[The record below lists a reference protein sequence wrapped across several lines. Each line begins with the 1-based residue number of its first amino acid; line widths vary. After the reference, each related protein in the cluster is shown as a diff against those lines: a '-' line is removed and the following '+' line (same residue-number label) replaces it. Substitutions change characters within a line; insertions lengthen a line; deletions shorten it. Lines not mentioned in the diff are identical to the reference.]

1 MRKASGEK
9 IKNFWL
15 LGFLAVILGVGV
27 LASVGAFVFG
37 FGNQRLAL
45 KNGANGA
52 GSGVEIGSSLS
63 ENTGDLDLLSDDELW
78 NKAYRYEISN
88 AVGGGFSIVGYM
100 EDDNADVDDR
110 DLADSEE
117 RSYSLS
123 GDVGVGFG
131 EIMDLID
138 DDRAIN
144 KDDINPM
151 YADAVINFKDVTY
164 SGNAYLKFCNGYYVL
179 SGLLDC
185 LSYSIFGLIYIN
197 NANIMI
203 DNATFSNNGASVS
216 YLVRSFGES
225 NISINNS
232 KLGCSA
238 VVVSSFGNVHM
249 SVGNS
254 EIVST
259 GASAIE
265 VVGNDVSR
273 AFVSGT
279 SSVIEGAE
287 VGGGALYIE
296 KCKADIWRG
305 NFKNVVGYGIK
316 VNGGE
321 LQLSGTPIIEGKDAD
336 IWTNETI
343 SASSGDSMYLGAEV
357 RVLYDM
363 VANAGE
369 GGNGRVRVVKGVNN
383 YNAHLF
389 KCVIEA
395 YDFHR
400 LDTDLFMEKYYCI
413 TYNSNLSDATEE
425 VEEKINS
432 SLPIDSNHYFMNDRV
447 YLKFLD
453 SSIRLSYAFKG
464 WSKDKDAVSA
474 VYDSANNFI
483 VVANEDIEVF
493 AIWEPVSY
501 RIYYEGVLDATVN
514 DNPTTY
520 TTVDRVVLKDPI
532 KQYYRFV
539 GWTYEGV
546 TEPMKEVVIEKG
558 SSGVKV
564 FTARFEIATYRINY
578 HNITENEVIMLF
590 KKTAYSINDD
600 SYKLNL
606 SEFMVGGYSV
616 FGIYYDKDMTLSCDG
631 DVLHFRLS
639 ELAQNSVAFRQS
651 ENEIGKDIDIYID
664 ARRFYNGEG
673 EGTADSPYIMDEAV
687 QFANLLSGLK
697 VKNKNIYLAFNKDI
711 DLSSATVG
719 EITGVLSN
727 IEIDG
732 RGHTLKVGE
741 LNSFGGYSAVIP
753 YASNVVIKNLVLES
767 DGVIV
772 KRNYNGGS
780 IKVGTLIGFGQGI
793 KLQGIINRVNLKVVT
808 YEIGGAIIS
817 HYVSNLVCKLGGDC
831 NAVDNVSNFGGV
843 EVVLN
848 DGRNVE
854 CYVSAYVADASN
866 AVIVNCVNNGEIR
879 VYSNVVPNYQTMIYA
894 GAMANLNGGSCVL
907 NSINYADIKVKQLS
921 DCWAVVSGV
930 ANVIGNGAVI
940 NNVANCGNVE
950 VLNGQGKAF
959 DRGFNS
965 SIYFSGDLECSVKNA
980 YSSIDNNAYIY
991 DSNKKTFVKAES
1003 GAIRL
1008 VSDKELTGGGLIKL
1022 LNANIKEVDELL
1034 ASLNEKVESKLNE
1047 INNSANNLENASADG
1062 LGGEFGDLDLEDD
1075 YLFNFNFEEDEPL
1088 DYVTYS
1094 DVVAGKWFVSAE
1106 NGLPTQERTLIVKF
1120 NFGGVLDNFQR
1131 VYKVSELNG
1140 NLNAIFNKYV
1150 PLSYKKHFFMGWYM
1164 DDKFEAKADLNGF
1177 DGESVTLYAKWEA
1190 LSDRVNNCM
1199 LIIIILEI
1207 LILAVVA
1214 LMIYLIDKKKPVTF
1228 IVNGKIV
1235 EQKDYARRCEIERPT
1250 ENCTGEIWFTDEC
1263 GKKVFT
1269 SWKMPYYPLNLW
1281 QFESEVQKR
1290 KEQEYKDRLHFEQMA
1305 KAELEAMD
1313 KQIIEKQK
1321 EKARL
1326 SKEQKEKDKIEREK
1340 AKLEKQFKK
1349 ESEKAVKLSERQQKA
1364 EEKIKE
1370 NANINV
1376 NHFNDNN
1383 DANVEIGKKD
1393 EKTAKNAENL
1403 NEINSSIQT
1412 IDETLKSGK
1421 RSKKEAKES
1430 GKGGNAKP
1438 LKKDAKTKT
1447 NAIKQSKSKAK
1458 AKAKTKV
1465 DADLDSNITIIQ
1477 KEIKVRKNEDNGN
1490 AE

>member
-1 MRKASGEK
+1 MRKTSEEK

-15 LGFLAVILGVGV
+15 LGILAVILGVGV
-27 LASVGAFVFG
+27 LASVGAFVFN
-37 FGNQRLAL
+37 FGSQRLTL

-52 GSGVEIGSSLS
+52 GSGVEISSSLS
-63 ENTGDLDLLSDDELW
+63 GNAGELDLLSEDELW

-100 EDDNADVDDR
+100 ENDNADADDS

-179 SGLLDC
+179 SGSLDC

-232 KLGCSA
+232 KLSCSA

-259 GASAIE
+259 GASAIA

-305 NFKNVVGYGIK
+305 NFKNAVGYGIK

-321 LQLSGTPIIEGKDAD
+321 LLLSGTPVIEGKDAD

-357 RVLYDM
+357 RVLYEM
-363 VANAGE
+363 VANASAGE
-369 GGNGRVRVVKGVNN
+369 GGSGSVLENGRVRVVKGVNN

-413 TYNSNLSDATEE
+413 KYNSNLSDATKE

-432 SLPIDSNHYFMNDRV
+432 SLPIDSNHYFMNDRI
-447 YLKFLD
+447 YLKFLEG
-453 SSIRLSYAFKG
+453 SIRLSYSFKG
-464 WSKDKDAVSA
+464 WSKDKDSVSA

-514 DNPTTY
+514 DNPSTY
-520 TTVDRVVLKDPI
+520 TTVDRVVLKEPI

-546 TEPMKEVVIEKG
+546 TDPVKEVVIEKG

-564 FTARFEIATYRINY
+564 FTAKFEIATYRINY
-578 HNITENEVIMLF
+578 HNITESEVSMLY

-616 FGIYYDKDMTLSCDG
+616 FGIYYDKEMTLSCDG

-651 ENEIGKDIDIYID
+651 GNAIGKDIDIYID

-673 EGTADSPYIMDEAV
+673 EGTADSPYIVDEAV

-711 DLSSATVG
+711 DLGSATVG
-719 EITGVLSN
+719 EITSVLSN

-753 YASNVVIKNLVLES
+753 YASNVVVKNLVLES
-767 DGVIV
+767 DGVVV

-780 IKVGTLIGFGQGI
+780 IKIGTLIGLGQGV
-793 KLQGIINRVNLKVVT
+793 KLQDIQNRVNLKVIT

-817 HYVSNLVCKLGGDC
+817 HYVSNLVCKLGGNC
-831 NAVDNVSNFGGV
+831 NVVDNVSSFGSV

-879 VYSNVVPNYQTMIYA
+879 VYSNVAPNYQTMIYA
-894 GAMANLNGGSCVL
+894 GVMANLNDGSCVL
-907 NSINYADIKVKQLS
+907 NSINYADLKVKQLS

-930 ANVIGNGAVI
+930 ANVIGNGAMI

-980 YSSIDNNAYIY
+980 YSSIDNKAYIY
-991 DSNKKTFVKAES
+991 DSNKKAFVKAES

-1022 LNANIKEVDELL
+1022 LNANIKEINELL
-1034 ASLNEKVESKLNE
+1034 ASLNEKVESNISETNKVV
-1047 INNSANNLENASADG
+1047 NN
-1062 LGGEFGDLDLEDD
+1062 GGNFLFSFDD
-1075 YLFNFNFEEDEPL
+1075 PL

-1094 DVVAGKWFVSAE
+1094 DIVANKWFVSAE
-1106 NGLPTQERTLIVKF
+1106 NGLPTQEKTLIVKF
-1120 NFGGVLDNFQR
+1120 NFGGVLDNYQR
-1131 VYKVSELNG
+1131 VYSVSELNG
-1140 NLNAIFNKYV
+1140 DLNSIFDKYF
-1150 PLSYKKHFFMGWYM
+1150 PLSYKKHFFIGWYM
-1164 DDKFEAKADLNGF
+1164 DDKFETQADLSDF
-1177 DGESVTLYAKWEA
+1177 SGESVTLYAKWEA

-1199 LIIIILEI
+1199 LIVVILEI
-1207 LILAVVA
+1207 LILAVIV

-1235 EQKDYARRCEIERPT
+1235 EQKDYARLKEISKPT
-1250 ENCTGEIWFTDEC
+1250 ENCTGEIWFMDEC

-1281 QFESEVQKR
+1281 QFESGVQKR
-1290 KEQEYKDRLHFEQMA
+1290 KEKEYKDRLHFEQMA

-1313 KQIIEKQK
+1313 KQIVEKQK
-1321 EKARL
+1321 EQARL

-1340 AKLEKQFKK
+1340 VKLEKQVKK
-1349 ESEKAVKLSERQQKA
+1349 ESKKAVKLSEKQQKA

-1383 DANVEIGKKD
+1383 DANIEIGKKNK
-1393 EKTAKNAENL
+1393 KTAKNAENL
-1403 NEINSSIQT
+1403 NEIKSSFQT

-1430 GKGGNAKP
+1430 ENGGNAKQ
-1438 LKKDAKTKT
+1438 LKKDAKT
-1447 NAIKQSKSKAK
+1447 NVVKQPKSK

-1465 DADLDSNITIIQ
+1465 DTDLDSNITIIQ
-1477 KEIKVRKNEDNGN
+1477 KEIKVRKNEDSNKEN
-1490 AE
+1490 

>member
-1 MRKASGEK
+1 MIKTSGKK

-45 KNGANGA
+45 KNGANVA
-52 GSGVEIGSSLS
+52 ESGVEIGSSLS
-63 ENTGDLDLLSDDELW
+63 RNACDLDLLSDDEMW

-88 AVGGGFSIVGYM
+88 AVGGGFSIIGYM
-100 EDDNADVDDR
+100 ENDNADVDDK
-110 DLADSEE
+110 DLADSED

-138 DDRAIN
+138 DDRVIN

-164 SGNAYLKFCNGYYVL
+164 SGNAYLQFCNGYYVL
-179 SGLLDC
+179 SGSLDC

-197 NANIMI
+197 NAHIMI

-238 VVVSSFGNVHM
+238 VVVSSVGNVHL

-254 EIVST
+254 EIVSA

-273 AFVSGT
+273 AYVSGS

-305 NFKNVVGYGIK
+305 KFKNAVGYGVK

-321 LQLSGTPIIEGKDAD
+321 LQLSGTPVIEGKDAD

-357 RVLYDM
+357 RVLYGAM
-363 VANAGE
+363 ENANAGE
-369 GGNGRVRVVKGVNN
+369 GVNGRVRVVKGVNN

-400 LDTDLFMEKYYCI
+400 LDTDLFMEKYYSI

-425 VEEKINS
+425 VEEKINA
-432 SLPIDSNHYFMNDRV
+432 SLPIDSNHYFMNDRI
-447 YLKFLD
+447 YLKFLEG
-453 SSIRLSYAFKG
+453 SIRLSYAFKG

-474 VYDSANNFI
+474 VYDNANNFI

-501 RIYYEGVLDATVN
+501 RIYYEGVLDATLN
-514 DNPTTY
+514 DNPSTY
-520 TTVDRVVLKDPI
+520 TTMDRVVLKEPI

-539 GWTYEGV
+539 GWTYQGA
-546 TEPMKEVVIEKG
+546 TEPVKEVVIEKG

-564 FTARFEIATYRINY
+564 FTAKFEIATYRINY
-578 HNITENEVIMLF
+578 HNITENEVSMLY

-631 DVLHFRLS
+631 DVLHFRLG

-673 EGTADSPYIMDEAV
+673 EGTADSPYIMDDAV

-711 DLSSATVG
+711 DLSSVAVG

-732 RGHTLKVGE
+732 RGYTLKVGE

-753 YASNVVIKNLVLES
+753 YASNVVVKNLVLES

-772 KRNYNGGS
+772 KRNYSGGS

-793 KLQGIINRVNLKVVT
+793 KLQGIQNRVNLKVVT

-817 HYVSNLVCKLGGDC
+817 HYVSNLVCKLGGEC
-831 NAVDNVSNFGGV
+831 NAVDNVSNFGSV

-866 AVIVNCVNNGEIR
+866 AVIVNCVNNGEIS
-879 VYSNVVPNYQTMIYA
+879 VYSNVAHNYQTMIYA
-894 GAMANLNGGSCVL
+894 GAMANLNGGSCVF
-907 NSINYADIKVKQLS
+907 NSINYADLKVRQLS

-930 ANVIGNGAVI
+930 ANVIGNGAEI

-959 DRGFNS
+959 DKGFNS

-991 DSNKKTFVKAES
+991 DSNKKIFVKAES

-1022 LNANIKEVDELL
+1022 LNANIKEINELL
-1034 ASLNEKVESKLNE
+1034 VSLNEKVESKLNE
-1047 INNSANNLENASADG
+1047 INNSANSLENAFASE
-1062 LGGEFGDLDLEDD
+1062 LSGEFGDLEDN
-1075 YLFNFNFEEDEPL
+1075 YLFNFNFEDDETL

-1120 NFGGVLDNFQR
+1120 NFGGVLDNFQK
-1131 VYKVSELNG
+1131 VYKVSDLNG
-1140 NLNAIFNKYV
+1140 DLNALFNNYI

-1164 DDKFEAKADLNGF
+1164 DDNFETKADLNGF
-1177 DGESVTLYAKWEA
+1177 DGENVTLYAKWEA

-1199 LIIIILEI
+1199 LIIVILEI
-1207 LILAVVA
+1207 LILAVVV

-1250 ENCTGEIWFTDEC
+1250 ENCTGEIWFMDES

-1281 QFESEVQKR
+1281 QFESGVQIR
-1290 KEQEYKDRLHFEQMA
+1290 KEEEYKDRLHFEQMV

-1321 EKARL
+1321 EQARL
-1326 SKEQKEKDKIEREK
+1326 RKEQKEKDKIEKEK
-1340 AKLEKQFKK
+1340 VKLEKQFKK
-1349 ESEKAVKLSERQQKA
+1349 ECEKSVKLRVTQQKA
-1364 EEKIKE
+1364 EEKIEE
-1370 NANINV
+1370 NANINA
-1376 NHFNDNN
+1376 NHFNYNN
-1383 DANVEIGKKD
+1383 EINVEISEDSK
-1393 EKTAKNAENL
+1393 KTAKNAENL
-1403 NEINSSIQT
+1403 NEINSSIQS
-1412 IDETLKSGK
+1412 IDEALNSGK
-1421 RSKKEAKES
+1421 KSKKEAKES
-1430 GKGGNAKP
+1430 EKGGNATQ
-1438 LKKDAKTKT
+1438 LKKDAKTKIT
-1447 NAIKQSKSKAK
+1447 FYRQLKL
-1458 AKAKTKV
+1458 KAKTKV

-1477 KEIKVRKNEDNGN
+1477 KEIKVRKNDNN
-1490 AE
+1490 SNVE